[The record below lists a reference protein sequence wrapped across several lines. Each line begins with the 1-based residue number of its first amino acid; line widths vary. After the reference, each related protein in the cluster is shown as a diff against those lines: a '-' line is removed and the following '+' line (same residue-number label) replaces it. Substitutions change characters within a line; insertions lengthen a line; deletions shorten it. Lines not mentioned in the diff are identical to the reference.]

1 MERLKRNVSFVSPQ
15 NYNSESTDE
24 DTSWTDS
31 SYSNESLIALST
43 YPPRDGDTTM
53 YKPVGNAYATSFL
66 DDRSIFG
73 NKTYTC
79 NYGSIENSEEKDNK
93 PVHKGLLSINES
105 CSANRFDYDHFPPY
119 KDTGPNGMIGN
130 LVNKCSFATSHFSH
144 YFTGK
149 LKRVSSERTPLLPKK
164 KQCIADRSYSKIRET
179 QPESFNR
186 IEYARRN
193 IQYEEEYQAP
203 PRWKGTDYLEWLG
216 LLRHT
221 EASDDCP
228 SISFPQTE
236 DLCSFGRRHHSV
248 CRKQSEAPL
257 SRSFPLREERQPT
270 ENNNLSPQCPNRPL
284 SCLFGTVN
292 KFCFKTFSQVYLTL
306 P

>member
-1 MERLKRNVSFVSPQ
+1 MKRNVSFVPPQ
-15 NYNSESTDE
+15 NYDSEGTDE

-43 YPPRDGDTTM
+43 YPPRDGDTTV
-53 YKPVGNAYATSFL
+53 YKPVGNTYATSFL

-73 NKTYTC
+73 SKAYSC
-79 NYGSIENSEEKDNK
+79 NYGSIESSQEKENK
-93 PVHKGLLSINES
+93 PVHKGLLSRNER
-105 CSANRFDYDHFPPY
+105 CSANRFDYDYFPPY
-119 KDTGPNGMIGN
+119 RDTGPNGMIGN
-130 LVNKCSFATSHFSH
+130 LVDKCSFATSHFSH

-149 LKRVSSERTPLLPKK
+149 PKRVSSEQTPLLPQR
-164 KQCIADRSYSKIRET
+164 KQYPPQQCNADRSYSKIRET
-179 QPESFNR
+179 QCESFKRN
-186 IEYARRN
+186 ECTRRN

-203 PRWKGTDYLEWLG
+203 PRWKGADYLEWLG

-221 EASDDCP
+221 EASDNCP
-228 SISFPQTE
+228 SMSFPQTE

-257 SRSFPLREERQPT
+257 SRSWPLTEERQPM

-284 SCLFGTVN
+284 SCLFGTVI
-292 KFCFKTFSQVYLTL
+292 KFT
-306 P
+306 